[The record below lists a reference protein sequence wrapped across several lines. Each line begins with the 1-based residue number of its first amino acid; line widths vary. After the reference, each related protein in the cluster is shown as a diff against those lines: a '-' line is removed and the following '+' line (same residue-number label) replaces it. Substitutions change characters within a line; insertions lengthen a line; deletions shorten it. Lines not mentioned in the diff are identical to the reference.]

1 LVDNNVVVLEVH
13 MEAAPGQEK
22 ELEEQLSALLA
33 PTREEPG
40 CLAYE
45 LQNDPEDRRS
55 FLFYEKFKD
64 QAALDAHLAT
74 AHFQRFAA
82 FRNQGSDPV
91 AQVTVTRWKSV
102 I

>member
-1 LVDNNVVVLEVH
+1 VVLEVH
-13 MEAAPGQEK
+13 LEAAPGREK
-22 ELEEQLSALLA
+22 ELEEHLSALLA

-45 LQNDPEDRRS
+45 LQNDSEDPRR

-74 AHFQRFAA
+74 AHFQKLVA

-91 AQVTVTRWKSV
+91 NRVTVTRWKSV
-102 I
+102 V